1 MNLIAISLIS
11 SHKYLLISAGSHQ
24 VSLRRYALSRGYVAW
39 MIAKFTLEELGEI
52 VGGFHTWGIPNS

>member
-24 VSLRRYALSRGYVAW
+24 VSLRRYVAW
-39 MIAKFTLEELGEI
+39 MIAKFTLEELGEM